1 MSEKKTA
8 GYRYLALTAN
18 LALIAW
24 VALWQSVIS
33 PHPDINS
40 VTLTIA
46 WCIPLLLPLRGIL
59 AGKAYTHAWA
69 NFVLMLYFLHALTL
83 MYVDG
88 GERLLASIELL
99 ITSVAFVANTL
110 YAREKGRE
118 QGLKLT
124 RLSEVEKQEKAK
136 YEQSENG

>member
-83 MYVDG
+83 IYVDG
-88 GERLLASIELL
+88 GERLLACIELL

-136 YEQSENG
+136 YEQN